1 MNYKKQNS
9 DFDQKTIDIR
19 RVARVMAGGKRFNF
33 RVTVIA
39 GNRNG
44 EVGVGM
50 GRAANTATAIEKAF
64 RQAKKRAIKVK
75 LTKNFSLLL
84 ETEAKFGSSVIILK
98 PAPEGRGLV
107 AGSSVRTVL
116 DLAGIKNATA
126 KILSRSKNK
135 VNIAKATISALQ
147 KLKQYGAITSNKT
160 KDKKEI

>member
-9 DFDQKTIDIR
+9 DFNQKMIDIR

-50 GRAANTATAIEKAF
+50 GKAADTRTAIEKAS
-64 RQAKKRAIKVK
+64 RQAKKNAIKVK
-75 LTKNFSLLL
+75 LTKNFSISS
-84 ETEAKFGSSVIILK
+84 ETEAKFRSSIVVLK

-126 KILSRSKNK
+126 KVLSRSKNK
-135 VNIAKATISALQ
+135 VNIARATICAL
-147 KLKQYGAITSNKT
+147 NKI
-160 KDKKEI
+160 K